1 MREGRCSL
9 SCCECL
15 SNNIGKGG
23 SEDALPSSLKKAK
36 DTRSVV
42 YAWCPLAGC
51 IVKKHEGKNFRFNAH
66 QLMWPRQETTPKK
79 RCDNIWL
86 WKPSQ
91 CPAAGSSPP
100 PSASASSGSPPASCP
115 DELQLQGMLC
125 LDDSDFSSKACRSY
139 FDGCLGC
146 AGRLRDAGAMCIR
159 TSDFQ
164 SPSCVQYFER
174 CRGCSD
180 ALRSAGAA
188 CKATS
193 DTTSPS
199 CVAFYARCEPAWS
212 GGALAQSP
220 PPPASSSSGS
230 SGSAPGSCTGELEFQ
245 GIACLD
251 DSDFT
256 STACRS
262 YFDGCLG
269 CTSPVRTVGSYCIR
283 TSDFRSASCLTY
295 FDTCRGC
302 TNALRSA
309 GASCKRIRDTTSAS
323 CKAFYAR
330 CEPAWSGSQAPS
342 PSPPASC
349 TGALDLQGVAC
360 LDDSDFTSSSCISYF
375 DGCLGCTTPLR
386 DAGDMCVRIGDFHSA
401 SCLSYFERCRG
412 CTDLLRD
419 AGAACKRYFD
429 TTSPSCVAFYA
440 RCEPAWSG
448 SSSSGR
454 RLQTLFAPEPRA
466 SWCAPSP
473 EYAVRVAA
481 SLRVPAISSVC
492 ACAGFEIARER
503 SPCTL
508 LGCLASWRSALTMTV
523 LALACV
529 LASGS
534 CPTWLSVASSS
545 PKARPR
551 LSSLRPKSGFRWPT
565 CRGSASRGSTASSRF
580 AAR

>member
-164 SPSCVQYFER
+164 SQSCVQYFER

-256 STACRS
+256 STACR
-262 YFDGCLG
+262 
-269 CTSPVRTVGSYCIR
+269 
-283 TSDFRSASCLTY
+283 
-295 FDTCRGC
+295 
-302 TNALRSA
+302 
-309 GASCKRIRDTTSAS
+309 
-323 CKAFYAR
+323 
-330 CEPAWSGSQAPS
+330 
-342 PSPPASC
+342 
-349 TGALDLQGVAC
+349 
-360 LDDSDFTSSSCISYF
+360 SYF

-508 LGCLASWRSALTMTV
+508 LGCLASWRSALTVTV
-523 LALACV
+523 LSLACV